1 MNMKKNLLIAAVL
14 CCTMTTMVLTA
25 CTDNTD
31 DNASQQPPTNPDDQ
45 TAYTVKMVPVNR
57 DGNASGTVAIRFYE
71 DMPSV
76 PYISVADFQNIVVP
90 GTTVSVTK
98 TGTALY
104 QLKNAGGTMEVNTID
119 ETCAFDDF
127 MSFTNQMSLVQAG
140 IENICYDGM
149 PYVRFSHQTLSGG
162 SPAVTFNYS
171 SYGINL
177 RGDETT
183 VYFPFTTLADLYAD
197 LYGHNVACNG
207 KKVVYA
213 SSDDRTEGIGAF
225 DEDFQ
230 LENLIKN
237 KERTADMAAYSY
249 AELCFTIDHFYGR
262 PTGSDFE
269 KSVQEKGLDKTLEAN
284 ADGQIVKQL
293 LKSTNIDDF
302 ADGMCMLYAYLYD
315 RGHTT
320 MWYGAPSTTFI
331 EKYPSLYAFYDE
343 RVTAYNNTKS
353 MQIYNAALPQREN
366 FFGDDKTYHKSG
378 NTAICHFDSF
388 ANNDKEA
395 WNNFYQGKG
404 PRPTLATSP
413 KDPMVIFLD
422 ALEQAAAD
430 PEVKNFVLDLSINTG
445 GSSDVVMAMT
455 SLIYNQSFFRAYN
468 VITGQKTV
476 WQFDVDRNFD
486 GKYDAQDQD
495 VHYDLNFCIVISP
508 IAFSCGNL
516 FPELCK
522 EAGLLIA
529 GQKSGG
535 GSCAVGKY
543 RTADG
548 IYYRISSARGR
559 LCDENWQNID
569 GGVTPHVEIP
579 YANQW
584 VVPYEG
590 RDYIVYNYV
599 NFWDLDNL
607 STIIDEYG
615 NK

>member
-1 MNMKKNLLIAAVL
+1 MKKNLMTFAAGL
-14 CCTMTTMVLTA
+14 CCVMAVTIFTA
-25 CTDNTD
+25 CTDNN
-31 DNASQQPPTNPDDQ
+31 DNPTLQPETNPDDL
-45 TAYTVKMVPVNR
+45 TDYTVKMVPVNR
-57 DGNASGTVAIRFYE
+57 DGKDGGTVAIRFYE

-76 PYISVADFQNIVVP
+76 PYISVDDFQNIVVP

-104 QLKNAGGTMEVNTID
+104 QLTNAGGTMVVNTID

-127 MSFTNQMSLVQAG
+127 MSFTNQMDLVQPG
-140 IENICYDGM
+140 IENVCYDGL
-149 PYVRFSHQTLSGG
+149 PFVRFNHQTLSGG

-177 RGDETT
+177 RGDEKTA
-183 VYFPFTTLADLYAD
+183 YFPFATLADLYAD

-213 SSDDRTEGIGAF
+213 SNDGSTGGIGAL

-230 LENLIKN
+230 LENLMKN
-237 KERTADMAAYSY
+237 KEREADMAAYSY
-249 AELCFTIDHFYGR
+249 AELCFVIDHFYGM

-269 KSVQEKGLDKTLEAN
+269 KAIQEKGLDKTLEAN
-284 ADGQIVKQL
+284 ADGQGVKQL
-293 LKSTNIDDF
+293 LLSTNTEDYG
-302 ADGMCMLYAYLYD
+302 DGMNMLYAYLYD

-320 MWYGAPSTTFI
+320 MWYGTFS
-331 EKYPSLYAFYDE
+331 ESFAGKYPSLYALYDE
-343 RVTAYNNTKS
+343 RVTASTNTKIF
-353 MQIYNAALPQREN
+353 QIYNAALPQREQV
-366 FFGDDKTYHKSG
+366 FGDDKTYHKSG

-388 ANNDKEA
+388 AHNDKEA
-395 WNNFYQGKG
+395 WINYYQGKG

-413 KDPMVIFLD
+413 KDPMAIFLD

-430 PEVKNFVLDLSINTG
+430 PEVKNFVLDLSVNTG
-445 GSSDVVMAMT
+445 GSSDVVMAMA
-455 SLIYNQSFFRAYN
+455 SLMLNQNSFRAYN
-468 VITGQKTV
+468 VITGQNTV
-476 WQFDVDRNFD
+476 WYYDVDRNFD
-486 GKYDAQDQD
+486 GKYDALDKD
-495 VHYDLNFCIVISP
+495 VHYDLNFCVVISP
-508 IAFSCGNL
+508 RAFSCGNL

-522 EAGLLIA
+522 EAGLLIV

-535 GSCAVGKY
+535 GSCAVGSY

-590 RDYIVYNYV
+590 RDYIIYNYK

-607 STIIDEYG
+607 STIIG
-615 NK
+615 NYYKH